1 MNRFDKSL
9 GQNREAKINYMD
21 GEFRITSQGDFVIC
35 AITNKPIPL
44 DQLRYWSVE
53 LQEPY
58 ANAMAAFE
66 RYSQVKAES

>member
-1 MNRFDKSL
+1 
-9 GQNREAKINYMD
+9 MD

-35 AITNKPIPL
+35 AITDKPIPL

-58 ANAMAAFE
+58 ADAMAAFK